1 MRLHLRISDL
11 RKVLFLAAL
20 APACGS
26 DAANAPNGTCSI
38 EKQSGCAEG
47 LVCQAVS
54 GGDPA
59 CFCDSATQTGCN
71 QDEVCEAITEGNS
84 GCFAPVSVAGKVFD
98 LASGAAVEGARV
110 VARDVNDAAV
120 SGVAVTDAK
129 GGYTLNVPTPRTKD
143 GKPLENNV
151 TLRADASGFLTF
163 PAPPRIALPFD
174 VASAMGD
181 PPVLSSTA
189 TDIGLIALEAS
200 TQLGTVTG
208 KVVADAPMGTL
219 VVAGGAAQQGGGVS
233 GIADRDGTYTVF
245 NVAPGSV
252 DVHGYKVGLK
262 LTPETASVKAGATTE
277 HVDLESAGTATAVVT
292 GKISLVN
299 AGGGSVTSVILA
311 VDETFND
318 AVARGEA
325 PPGLRVEGVTS
336 DFRIEGVPDG
346 RYVVLAAFENDK
358 LVRDPDQSIGGTQI
372 VRITV
377 AGADVALADS
387 FKVTGALDVMS
398 PDKEATVSGTPHF
411 SWADDSGEDH
421 YEVRVFDAFGNKVW
435 ENLGIPG
442 VSGNKNVSV
451 DYGGP
456 ALTSGLLYQFR
467 ATSIKR
473 GGTAISATEDLR
485 GTFVYK

>member
-1 MRLHLRISDL
+1 
-11 RKVLFLAAL
+11 
-20 APACGS
+20 
-26 DAANAPNGTCSI
+26 
-38 EKQSGCAEG
+38 
-47 LVCQAVS
+47 
-54 GGDPA
+54 
-59 CFCDSATQTGCN
+59 
-71 QDEVCEAITEGNS
+71 
-84 GCFAPVSVAGKVFD
+84 
-98 LASGAAVEGARV
+98 
-110 VARDVNDAAV
+110 
-120 SGVAVTDAK
+120 
-129 GGYTLNVPTPRTKD
+129 
-143 GKPLENNV
+143 
-151 TLRADASGFLTF
+151 
-163 PAPPRIALPFD
+163 
-174 VASAMGD
+174 
-181 PPVLSSTA
+181 
-189 TDIGLIALEAS
+189 
-200 TQLGTVTG
+200 
-208 KVVADAPMGTL
+208 
-219 VVAGGAAQQGGGVS
+219 
-233 GIADRDGTYTVF
+233 
-245 NVAPGSV
+245 
-252 DVHGYKVGLK
+252 VHGYKVGLK